1 MKTTLFSKVFVALT
15 VMATA
20 LTSCDKDVFD
30 PSDHDGGVY
39 KSALYSPIA
48 EYIDGEAQFTEYAKA
63 LRYSGTFN
71 ALNQS
76 TAGVSFT
83 ALVPTNEAMQDFY
96 TSRGV
101 SSLEELTPD
110 YVRHFVLYHTLNDS
124 ITIDKFV
131 TMSELTNIE
140 GEPMSVWI
148 DPDNAGQ
155 ALLADQAR
163 ITEMGVPA
171 SNGKIYVLSSVLT
184 PLVETVVDRVN
195 ELGNSSIMLQALEAS
210 GWKKELN
217 TIADTIV
224 TVGHKTIRK
233 RYYTLLNV
241 TDETFGKA
249 GINSLDALNS
259 KLQSLDTRSLSAD
272 SLLREYVAYH
282 IMQNSYRLEDLG
294 GDEGE
299 VTSRLL
305 GSNARNQIMSI
316 AYDGTVAQPE
326 SRFTF
331 NAQGTPASLV
341 PGACDI
347 KGKNGYVH
355 NLTSWLPVWE
365 PLQSEVIWDLADYVE
380 IKAMCAN
387 NDMAYAPAEP
397 ADKDY
402 KFGLGDN
409 NGVYTYEIGEGGK
422 GSTSYVGGV
431 SYVTPKTIKLPSSA
445 NTDIV
450 SGTGYRNDFVVFN
463 VGYMG
468 TVSVKTPVLVKGK
481 YRVDLSYYYAT
492 GLNFIRTQGSGSNGG
507 LVSIQF
513 DEDEKGIKDYL
524 NPYKQIPSSVAGF
537 YTTTIFNEV
546 TFDETSDH
554 VFKMIVMDPAA
565 STSSNFYIAFDYI
578 RFVPID

>member
-1 MKTTLFSKVFVALT
+1 MKTTFLSKALVALT
-15 VMATA
+15 VMATIF
-20 LTSCDKDVFD
+20 TSCDKDVFD

-48 EYIDGEAQFTEYAKA
+48 EYIDGEADFTEYAKA

-83 ALVPTNEAMQDFY
+83 ALVPTNEAMQEFY
-96 TSRGV
+96 TRRGV

-110 YVRHFVLYHTLNDS
+110 YVRHFVLYHTVSDS
-124 ITIDKFV
+124 IAIDKFV
-131 TMSELTNIE
+131 TMDEIINIE

-155 ALLADQAR
+155 AVLGNEGR
-163 ITEMGVPA
+163 ITEMGLSA

-184 PLVETVVDRVN
+184 PLVETLVDRVT
-195 ELGNSSIMLQALEAS
+195 EQGNSSIMLQALEAS

-217 TIADTIV
+217 TIADT
-224 TVGHKTIRK
+224 TVIEGISQVRK

-241 TDETFGKA
+241 TDETFSAA
-249 GINSLDALNS
+249 GISSLDALS
-259 KLQSLDTRSLSAD
+259 AKLVSLDTRGLTPD

-282 IMQNSYRLEDLG
+282 IMQNSYRLADLA

-299 VTSRLL
+299 VSSRLL

-316 AYDGTVAQPE
+316 DYDGTVDVLE
-326 SRFTF
+326 NRFTF
-331 NAQGTPASLV
+331 NAQGTSASFV

-347 KGKNGYVH
+347 QGKNGYVH

-365 PLQSEVIWDLADYVE
+365 PLQTEVIWDLADYSE
-380 IKAMCAN
+380 IKAAVTSAGMS
-387 NDMAYAPAEP
+387 YAPATP
-397 ADKDY
+397 TDKDY
-402 KFGLGDN
+402 KIGLG
-409 NGVYTYEIGEGGK
+409 NGVYTYEMGEGGK
-422 GSTSYVGGV
+422 GSTSYSEGV
-431 SYVTPKTIKLPSSA
+431 SYVTPKSIRLPSSA
-445 NTDIV
+445 NPDIV
-450 SGTGYRNDFVVFN
+450 SAEGYRNDFIVFN

-468 TVSVKTPVLVKGK
+468 SVSVKTPVLVKGK
-481 YRVDLSYYYAT
+481 YRIELCYYYST
-492 GLNFIRTQGSGSNGG
+492 GLNFVRTQGSGSNGG
-507 LVSIQF
+507 LICLSF
-513 DEDEKGIKDYL
+513 DGRDDVKDYL
-524 NPYKQIPSSVAGF
+524 NPYKQIPSSVTGF
-537 YTTTIFNEV
+537 YHSTIFNEV

-554 VFKMIVMDPAA
+554 VFNMIVMDPAA
-565 STSSNFYIAFDYI
+565 STSSSFYLAFDYI